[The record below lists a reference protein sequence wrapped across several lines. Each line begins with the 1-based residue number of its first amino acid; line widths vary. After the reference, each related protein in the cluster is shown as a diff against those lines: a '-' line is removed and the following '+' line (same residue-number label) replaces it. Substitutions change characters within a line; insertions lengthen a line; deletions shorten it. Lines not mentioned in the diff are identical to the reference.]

1 MGSALSQAVNN
12 AIDDGLALLRR
23 AQRPDGSFPG
33 FWGINFTYAIFHIVE
48 AFRAAGIP
56 ASDPTLSRAAAW
68 LVSKQKNDGGW
79 SEHYSSCLNDTYK
92 EHPHTQVV
100 MTSWAL
106 LSLLETRP
114 VTDPAI
120 TRGIEWLTSMQ
131 LPDGSFPQQ
140 AQNGVFFGTAML
152 DYRLYKTYFPVWA
165 LGKYLANRA
174 ATS

>member
-1 MGSALSQAVNN
+1 
-12 AIDDGLALLRR
+12 
-23 AQRPDGSFPG
+23 
-33 FWGINFTYAIFHIVE
+33 
-48 AFRAAGIP
+48 
-56 ASDPTLSRAAAW
+56 
-68 LVSKQKNDGGW
+68 
-79 SEHYSSCLNDTYK
+79 
-92 EHPHTQVV
+92 